1 MISLHDD
8 FLLMPMTTEYK
19 TDNMVQLAF
28 AVLLQAVRDYV
39 RLRELGIVS
48 GAEVR
53 EYRFYRKYSGGAAG
67 NKPLGFESSEKVKE
81 LIYFLSG
88 RDLDNYCNLLRIPAC
103 RIRSAI
109 GLTKVDMKRPLITM
123 EDINRVEQSQG
134 GSMYYELLISGGV
147 K

>member
-8 FLLMPMTTEYK
+8 FFTATMTTQYK

-48 GAEVR
+48 GDEVR

-67 NKPLGFESSEKVKE
+67 NKPLGFESAEKVKE

-88 RDLDNYCNLLRIPAC
+88 QDLDNYCNLLRIPAC
-103 RIRSAI
+103 RIRSSI
-109 GLTKVDMKRPLITM
+109 GLTKVDIKRPLITM
-123 EDINRVEQSQG
+123 EDINRVEQSQI
-134 GSMYYELLISGGV
+134 GSMHHELWIQGGG